1 MSVIVLRLGLIEKQS
16 VRFHG
21 GTTSLAEGDMVC
33 TVDNLFQTRGFIEY
47 KGAVVVL
54 IGTMH
59 ISDAAMHLEEMWG
72 EGIELSAFLSFL
84 RVWC

>member
-1 MSVIVLRLGLIEKQS
+1 MPVIVLRLGLIEKQS

-21 GTTSLAEGDMVC
+21 GTTSRAEGHMVC
-33 TVDNLFQTRGFIEY
+33 TVGNLLQTWGFIEH

-54 IGTMH
+54 IGAMH
-59 ISDAAMHLEEMWG
+59 VSDAAMHLEEMWG
-72 EGIELSAFLSFL
+72 ESIHFGAFFSFL

>member
-1 MSVIVLRLGLIEKQS
+1 MPVIVLRLGLIEKHS
-16 VRFHG
+16 LRFHG
-21 GTTSLAEGDMVC
+21 GTTSRAEGHMVC
-33 TVDNLFQTRGFIEY
+33 TVGNLLKTWGFIEH

-54 IGTMH
+54 IGAMH

-72 EGIELSAFLSFL
+72 ESIHFGAFFSFL